1 VGEVWLGGVTNL
13 LIGGVM
19 AVDWGL
25 RHVGEEVSIGG
36 TVEESA
42 LGDQHLLD
50 VALDV
55 FGNWVLSC
63 CHA

>member
-1 VGEVWLGGVTNL
+1 V
-13 LIGGVM
+13 I

-25 RHVGEEVSIGG
+25 GHVGEEVSIGG
-36 TVEESA
+36 TVEEGA

-55 FGNWVLSC
+55 FGN
-63 CHA
+63 